1 MKIKTAARNFGVQ
14 TQTLRDRVKGLVN
27 AENPNERWRAMTQ
40 EEEETLIERI
50 TTLSQLGYGIT
61 NAKLKQLAGEL
72 LHELGR
78 KPDNK
83 PMSNTWLYGFRKRW
97 DHRIVSLKPRALV
110 TNSASHVN
118 REMIDWASKNLVVLF
133 VLPPHISCASTL
145 GCWYLWAF

>member
-1 MKIKTAARNFGVQ
+1 MKIKTAARNFGVP

-72 LHELGR
+72 LHEL
-78 KPDNK
+78 
-83 PMSNTWLYGFRKRW
+83 
-97 DHRIVSLKPRALV
+97 
-110 TNSASHVN
+110 
-118 REMIDWASKNLVVLF
+118 
-133 VLPPHISCASTL
+133 
-145 GCWYLWAF
+145 